1 MKELALGAAVQK
13 QIDEIAKSLDL
24 AQNGRTVV
32 RLCGTD
38 DPNKKTLEL
47 ISGEWDPS
55 KPWFV
60 VDEGGKIHALTNIES
75 FMQFIRSLHGVSS
88 ENFSLKLEKA
98 IWRNLPV
105 DFGDVWA
112 VAIAELESRL
122 AENRESRILE
132 VDIERLVE
140 RIRKE
145 HPNLFYHIK
154 DDMAERQDRD

>member
-1 MKELALGAAVQK
+1 MKEPTLAKAVQK

-24 AQNGRTVV
+24 AQGGRTVL
-32 RLCGTD
+32 RLGDTD

-47 ISGEWDPS
+47 ISGEWDTS
-55 KPWFV
+55 KPWFII
-60 VDEGGKIHALTNIES
+60 DEGGKIHALTNIES
-75 FMQFIRSLHGVSS
+75 FMHFIRSLHGVSS

-112 VAIAELESRL
+112 VAIGELESRL
-122 AENRESRILE
+122 AKNRDSRILE
-132 VDIERLVE
+132 VDIERLVR

-154 DDMAERQDRD
+154 DDMLERPNGE

>member
-1 MKELALGAAVQK
+1 MKEPTIGKAVQK

-24 AQNGRTVV
+24 AHSGRTVL
-32 RLCGTD
+32 RLGGTD

-47 ISGEWDPS
+47 LSGEWNADT
-55 KPWFV
+55 PWFI
-60 VDEGGKIHALTNIES
+60 VDESGKIHALTNIES

-112 VAIAELESRL
+112 VAIGELEGRL
-122 AENRESRILE
+122 SKNRDSRILE
-132 VDIERLVE
+132 VDIESLVE

-154 DDMAERQDRD
+154 GNLAERDE